1 MPSVTKI
8 REAYWNP
15 CRVCIRGSLGYCIGG
30 AICLAHGL
38 EMYFPNETYLEQ
50 VLQKLNPALD
60 TITACQYSKLIISYN
75 DRGEFEKA
83 WEVAE
88 QALPTH

>member
-1 MPSVTKI
+1 MPSVTEI

-15 CRVCIRGSLGYCIGG
+15 CRICFRGSQGYCVGG

-38 EMYFPNETYLEQ
+38 EMYFPDETYLEQ
-50 VLQKLNPALD
+50 VLHKLNPALD
-60 TITACQYSKLIISYN
+60 TTTAHQYSKLIIMYN

-83 WEVAE
+83 WGVAE
-88 QALPTH
+88 QALTTR